1 MTTIIET
8 GLNIKAGDKFTTY
21 QCHGIFTIKE
31 VFDKSIQ
38 AYNSEDIYTYNIDTN
53 DLIKLKINLI
63 KTNQHDKRTSN

>member
-1 MTTIIET
+1 MRTIIEV

-21 QCHGIFTIKE
+21 QNPGIFTIKK

-38 AYNSEDIYTYNIDTN
+38 AYNSEDIYTYNIDTD

-63 KTNQHDKRTSN
+63 K

>member
-1 MTTIIET
+1 MRTIIEE

-21 QCHGIFTIKE
+21 QGRGIFTIKE

-38 AYNSEDIYTYNIDTN
+38 AYNSEDIYTYNIDTD

-63 KTNQHDKRTSN
+63 KT

>member
-1 MTTIIET
+1 MTTIIES

-21 QCHGIFTIKE
+21 QGRGIFTIKE

-38 AYNSEDIYTYNIDTN
+38 AYNSEDIYTYNIDTD

-63 KTNQHDKRTSN
+63 KT